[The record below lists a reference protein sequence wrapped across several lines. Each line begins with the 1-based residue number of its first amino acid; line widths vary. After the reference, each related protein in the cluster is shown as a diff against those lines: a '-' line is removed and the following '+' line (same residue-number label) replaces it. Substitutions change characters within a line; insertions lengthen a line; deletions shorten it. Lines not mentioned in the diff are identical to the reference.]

1 MVGYWPVKVVL
12 ENVAHA
18 YGSREGRRL
27 ALSVRELSVDSGA
40 HVCLVGRSGSGKTTL
55 LNVLSGVLVPTS
67 GRVNVGGVDLF
78 SLNEPARDALRARS
92 IGCVF
97 QTFNLLAG
105 LSALENLTLAQRFAG
120 IEAQAAKRRALELL
134 ELLGLGGRAGA
145 LPGQL
150 SVGEQQRV
158 AIARAVSKSPG
169 LVLADE
175 PTASLDDDNA
185 DAAIDLLL
193 ETCARSTLVVVTHD
207 PRLIRRFP
215 TPTDMAALA
224 VPS

>member
-1 MVGYWPVKVVL
+1 VKVVL
-12 ENVAHA
+12 ENVTHA
-18 YGSREGRRL
+18 YGSSAGRQP
-27 ALSVRELSVDSGA
+27 ALRVRELCVDSGA

-67 GRVNVGGVDLF
+67 GRVNVGGIDLF
-78 SLNEPARDALRARS
+78 SLNEPERDALRARS

-97 QTFNLLAG
+97 QTFNLLTG

-120 IEAQAAKRRALELL
+120 VQAQAAKRRGLELL
-134 ELLGLGGRAGA
+134 DLLGLRDRADA
-145 LPGQL
+145 LPGEL

-185 DAAIDLLL
+185 NAAIDLLL
-193 ETCARSTLVVVTHD
+193 ETCARSTLLVVTHD

-215 TPTDMAALA
+215 TPTDMTELGAA
-224 VPS
+224 S